1 MGPLPDRDPA
11 SIPDARLA
19 KLLQPGEKLIVCLAA
34 GRFDPD
40 TFRGADWPALSEAAA
55 RLGLL
60 GHLAIRWDDL
70 RHAGAPV
77 DWLAHSAEAC
87 RGQTAFN
94 LLHAHTEAELLGAF
108 ASRGISAIALKG
120 VSLSRILYGS
130 PAVRSTSDIDLL
142 LPSAQM
148 SAAAELLEERGY
160 RSRLPRALLSRPPF
174 LAHTDEHTSETVY
187 VVEAGGI
194 PLQVELHW
202 KILPL
207 PEATI
212 WDTLAVYPSP
222 GGPVRGLSP
231 ELYLLYLCS
240 HAAGHGWRSLH
251 WLADIAAFLE
261 CLAPRL
267 EGAEFLRHCDRA
279 RLRHRAGVTFAL
291 IESYFG
297 LRWPVARSLDT
308 PRVRSTA
315 QRLLR
320 RPLEPAITPSLSEV
334 HAERLRLQDNA
345 AERLH
350 YLWGL
355 AHPTREEWAREDGTL
370 RSTAAAWTAR
380 SARLVR
386 LAGAELRS
394 SLAGWSAP
402 SPAPHPAPP
411 PTGSGETH

>member
-1 MGPLPDRDPA
+1 MSPSLDRDPA
-11 SIPDARLA
+11 SIPAARLE
-19 KLLQPGEKLIVCLAA
+19 KLLRPEEKLIVCLAA
-34 GRFDPD
+34 GRLDPD
-40 TFRGADWPALSEAAA
+40 VFRGADWPALAEAAA
-55 RLGLL
+55 LLGLI

-94 LLHAHTEAELLGAF
+94 LLHEHIESELLAAF
-108 ASRGISAIALKG
+108 ASRGVSAISLKG

-148 SAAAELLEERGY
+148 SAAAQILEERGY
-160 RSRLPRALLSRPPF
+160 RSTLPRMLLSRPAF

-187 VVEAGGI
+187 VVESSGI

-202 KILPL
+202 KILRL
-207 PEATI
+207 PEETV
-212 WDTLAVYPSP
+212 WNDLAVYPSP

-240 HAAGHGWRSLH
+240 HLAGHGWRSLH
-251 WLADIAAFLE
+251 WLADIAAFLDKI
-261 CLAPRL
+261 APRL
-267 EGAEFLRHCDRA
+267 EAGEFLRHCDRA
-279 RLRHRAGVTFAL
+279 KLRHRAGVTFAL
-291 IESYFG
+291 LDAYFG
-297 LRWPVARSLDT
+297 LRWRPAKSLDT
-308 PRVRSTA
+308 PRVRNTA
-315 QRLLR
+315 QSVLL
-320 RPLEPAITPSLSEV
+320 RPLEPAVTPGVFQV
-334 HAERLRLQDNA
+334 HGERLRLQDSVA
-345 AERLH
+345 QRWH

-370 RSTAAAWTAR
+370 RSAAGAWTTR
-380 SARLVR
+380 TARLLR

-394 SLAGWSAP
+394 SFAGSAAH
-402 SPAPHPAPP
+402 SPTPQAARPPA
-411 PTGSGETH
+411 GSGGTF